1 MADGAIRLFIVDD
14 NKEICAFL
22 KAWIDKEPDMVCV
35 GTVHDGRA
43 AVKKIVELEPDVV
56 ILDLILP
63 QIDGLGVLEHMEK
76 QRVKSKFV
84 ILSAFGA
91 ENFVEKALD
100 LGAHCF
106 VMKPFEPSILLQRIR
121 EAAQG
126 EGTSGGRRQ
135 NQSPSWQ
142 RQAVIEELIARRLT
156 ELGIPAHYKGYRYL
170 KDGISLVIDDV
181 ELLGRVTKVL
191 YPVIAKRNRTS
202 PEKVERAMRHA
213 IETAWSRGDVEVLH
227 RTFGYSVDANR
238 GRPTNSSFI
247 AKLADQ
253 IRLELRTKESLAHL
267 G

>member
-1 MADGAIRLFIVDD
+1 VADSTIRVLVVDD
-14 NKEICAFL
+14 NKEICTFL
-22 KAWIDKEPDMVCV
+22 KAWINKEPDMVCLGV
-35 GTVHDGRA
+35 VHDGLT

-56 ILDLILP
+56 ILDLVLP
-63 QIDGLGVLEHMEK
+63 QIDGLGVLEQMEK
-76 QRVKSKFV
+76 QRVKSRFV
-84 ILSAFGA
+84 ILSAFDG
-91 ENFVEKALD
+91 EDFIERALD
-100 LGAHCF
+100 SGAHCF
-106 VMKPFEPSILLQRIR
+106 VMKPFEPASLLQRIR
-121 EAAQG
+121 EAALGGSTG
-126 EGTSGGRRQ
+126 EEWQQMQAS
-135 NQSPSWQ
+135 SWQ
-142 RQAVIEELIARRLT
+142 RQAVIEELIASRLT